1 MTILAIDNEPKALH
15 LLHDAIAEAEPDAEI
30 VDYSDGEAA
39 LTAIR
44 TQGLAPDVVF
54 SDIELPEM
62 SGLAFA
68 VELKKAVP
76 ETRIIFVTGFPK
88 YAADAFRLHAS
99 GYIVKP
105 VYADRVREE
114 LDLLDLPQ
122 TGTNSNKL
130 QVHCF
135 GHFEVFRNGVPVI
148 FRRKQSKELLAFLI
162 DREGRAVSSEEI
174 AAALWEDDCAMK
186 AAKSRIRLILHDL
199 RATLREIGMED
210 ILIRERR
217 QLAIR
222 RDMVDCDYYR
232 MLEGDMEAVNA
243 FAGTYMSEYSWAEL
257 TTGSLYFRK

>member
-1 MTILAIDNEPKALH
+1 MTILAIDDEPKALQ
-15 LLHDAIAEAEPDAEI
+15 LLHDAIAEAEPNAEI
-30 VDYSDGEAA
+30 VDYSDGETA

-44 TQGLAPDVVF
+44 SQAFTPDVVF

-68 VELKKAVP
+68 VELKKLVP

-148 FRRKQSKELLAFLI
+148 FQRKQSKELLAFLI

-174 AAALWEDDCAMK
+174 AAALWEDGYELKD
-186 AAKSRIRLILHDL
+186 AKHRIRNLLMDL
-199 RATLREIGMED
+199 RKTLRDVGMED
-210 ILIRERR
+210 ALIRERR

-222 RDMVDCDYYR
+222 REMVDCDYYR

-243 FAGTYMSEYSWAEL
+243 FDGTYMPEYSWAEL
-257 TTGSLYFRK
+257 TTGRLYFRK